1 MRIFSIGIK
10 DGFYRITSRICFK
23 KPAKGQEGHRYD
35 QDMYNEQSV
44 RMDLNR
50 DNIKYDKTG
59 FDDTVFLMYQYAS
72 AFAKSMPM

>member
-1 MRIFSIGIK
+1 MWIFSIGIK

-44 RMDLNR
+44 RMELNR

-59 FDDTVFLMYQYAS
+59 FDDTVFSYVSVRFSLCQKA
-72 AFAKSMPM
+72 

>member
-44 RMDLNR
+44 RMELNR

-59 FDDTVFLMYQYAS
+59 LMIQFFLCISTLQPLP
-72 AFAKSMPM
+72 KSMQM